1 VSGFLSSSILSAV
14 VVRDT
19 LCVEDVFLIKD
30 WSLIGGILH
39 GEEGLLDMAFQTTAA
54 VIDPV
59 VETRLH
65 PSEFVDDALGIHGI
79 GVWFGEQK
87 IDEFEQISN
96 VSNSTK

>member
-1 VSGFLSSSILSAV
+1 VSGSLSSSILWAV

-19 LCVEDVFLIKD
+19 FCVEDVFLIKD

-39 GEEGLLDMAFQTTAA
+39 GEQGLLDVALQTMAAA
-54 VIDPV
+54 IDPV

-65 PSEFVDDALGIHGI
+65 PSELVDDALGIHDI

-87 IDEFEQISN
+87 IDEFEQF
-96 VSNSTK
+96 